1 MAYQHLFGSASGGS
15 SGAGYKTLAATE
27 EFYNVMSDDELSNIN
42 NYSFTSGDA
51 HPVKFCCYYR
61 EYKQCFIQS
70 AVSFEHDY
78 VGRNSSIAHSL
89 VLTEAESSR
98 ILNEHI
104 CPFSPAM
111 FANGTGAE
119 VPRPASDR
127 LPAVDY
133 RFLNCKDREYN
144 KNVLSKLFTVEQ
156 FAEFVLALLLSAQN
170 GCSVFIRLP
179 GDAREASFNAVRLM
193 NILIPAFPAEYRKKM
208 GFMTHVT
215 DTYMYEDISIYF
227 VTGIDL
233 SKEFINGAYCFDL
246 YVGKPYVGGFDTS
259 ATREYSDLIRTIMG
273 NILGYD
279 EPSFND
285 YCNAILPKTDP
296 DDRYSIDKLNE
307 IYFMWKFLSD
317 SSEEDVDSETACSII
332 SSFYDFCDI
341 VDNKAAFINRINGYW
356 EHELAKCRA
365 GGYAP
370 GTDVFD
376 IIEARYPNFSREEKL
391 NARRIW
397 SFFVIYT
404 VTDGTETLFEHIIT
418 PPHVDSRL
426 VAAIFRY
433 ITRTYVN
440 FIWRKDSNAKSAEAY
455 DKMMRGFVRAAAADP
470 DESRMFSVLKL
481 LIKETDGFFS
491 EMGIDMNSQYQ
502 LFSTAFFGYFESSI
516 AQRFKD
522 AGLARKFV
530 LLDDLR
536 TQVASPDSPLS
547 NTVCDHFKS
556 SFFMPAVMESFTDE
570 NIKKMAADRKTVTEL
585 ANALDDYPEL
595 GMVDSI
601 RLFRRFND
609 VITGKRELSL
619 MYELNEL
626 VNKPESQETVA
637 GWIQIY
643 NKKEPE
649 LLLSLVAHTRCK
661 IGSGGSILYRTYYE
675 DAYKEFYENIGM
687 DNDRMM
693 RELNRFIADAELLLT
708 HPEYQ
713 ALGLASFREPTAE
726 FVNEHFFDKSIN
738 RKTLKENEA
747 LLKRYDKVKSLRAEA
762 AADAKDKKKKMFGKK

>member
-42 NYSFTSGDA
+42 NYSFTAGDE

-89 VLTEAESSR
+89 VLTEAESRR
-98 ILNEHI
+98 ILDEHI

-119 VPRPASDR
+119 VPRPSSDR
-127 LPAVDY
+127 LPAADY

-144 KNVLSKLFTVEQ
+144 KSVLSKLFTVEQ
-156 FAEFVLALLLSAQN
+156 FAEFVLALLLSAEN
-170 GCSVFIRLP
+170 GCSVFIHLP

-193 NILIPAFPAEYRKKM
+193 NILIPAFPSEYKKKM

-233 SKEFINGAYCFDL
+233 SKEFINSAYCFDL
-246 YVGKPYVGGFDTS
+246 SVEKPYVGGFDPS
-259 ATREYSDLIRTIMG
+259 AVREYSDLIRTMIG

-296 DDRYSIDKLNE
+296 ADRYSIDRLNE

-341 VDNKAAFINRINGYW
+341 VENKAAFINRINGYW

-365 GGYAP
+365 GSYAP
-370 GTDVFD
+370 GIEVFD
-376 IIEARYPNFSREEKL
+376 IINGRYPSFSREEKR
-391 NARRIW
+391 NAQRIW
-397 SFFVIYT
+397 SFFTIYT
-404 VTDGTETLFEHIIT
+404 VTEGTDTLFEHIIS
-418 PPHVDSRL
+418 PDIIDSRL

-433 ITRTYVN
+433 IARTYVN
-440 FIWRKDSNAKSAEAY
+440 FVYRKDTNAKSAAAY
-455 DKMMRGFVRAAAADP
+455 DKMMRGFIGAAAEGN
-470 DESRMFSVLKL
+470 DEERLPAALKL
-481 LIKETDGFFS
+481 LIRETDGFFN
-491 EMGIDMNSQYQ
+491 EMGIDKNEQYR
-502 LFSTAFFGYFESSI
+502 LFSSTFLGYFEDSI
-516 AQRFKD
+516 
-522 AGLARKFV
+522 ARKFADKG
-530 LLDDLR
+530 LAGKFSLISRLR
-536 TQVASPDSPLS
+536 DQICSEESTLS
-547 NTVCDHFKS
+547 RMVFDHFKS
-556 SFFMPAVMESFTDE
+556 KCFLPAVIEGFTDDY
-570 NIKKMAADRKTVTEL
+570 IKKIAGDRKTVTEL
-585 ANALDDYPEL
+585 ANALEDYPEL
-595 GMVDSI
+595 TTVDTI
-601 RLFRRFND
+601 ALFRRFND
-609 VITGKRELSL
+609 VICGKRELSL
-619 MYELNEL
+619 IYELNEL
-626 VNKPESQETVA
+626 VNKPESQETIA
-637 GWIQIY
+637 EWIRIY
-643 NKKEPE
+643 DRSEPE
-649 LLLSLVAHTRCK
+649 LLIALVAYTRCR
-661 IGSGGSILYRTYYE
+661 IGSGGSILYRTYYTE
-675 DAYKEFYENIGM
+675 AYKEFYEAVNK

-693 RELNRFIADAELLLT
+693 RELNRFIADAEQLCLN
-708 HPEYQ
+708 PEYQ
-713 ALGLASFREPTAE
+713 ALGLTSFREPTAE
-726 FVNEHFFDKSIN
+726 FINEYFFDKSIN
-738 RKTLKENEA
+738 RKIHKENEA
-747 LLKRYDKVKSLRAEA
+747 LLKRYDKIKALRAEIA
-762 AADAKDKKKKMFGKK
+762 AEAKDKKKLFGKK